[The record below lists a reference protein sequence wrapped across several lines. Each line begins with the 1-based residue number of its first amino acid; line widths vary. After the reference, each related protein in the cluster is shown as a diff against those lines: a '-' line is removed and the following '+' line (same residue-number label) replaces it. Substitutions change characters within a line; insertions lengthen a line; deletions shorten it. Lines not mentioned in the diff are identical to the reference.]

1 MNGYVNYKIRIKR
14 EVSHDVHTKKLLKA
28 NLFESYRD
36 VLMAAA
42 VIGYLKSFNNKL
54 DKVEK
59 SAETILMQFFTDNDF
74 KIFDLLAYA
83 NTSKQSIINEDE
95 KYEIF
100 SSYAKV
106 GFPYLLEALEIDLSE
121 IDKLS
126 PKELALKYY
135 NILLYP
141 EELTETNISDEDLIG

>member
-1 MNGYVNYKIRIKR
+1 MNGYVNYKKRIKR
-14 EVSHDVHTKKLLKA
+14 EASHDEHTKKLQKTK
-28 NLFESYRD
+28 LFESYRD

-42 VIGYLKSFNNKL
+42 VIGYLKSYNNKL
-54 DKVEK
+54 DKVENT
-59 SAETILMQFFTDNDF
+59 AEPVLMSFFTEDDY

-83 NTSKQSIINEDE
+83 NSNKQSIINEDE

-100 SSYAKV
+100 ASYAKA
-106 GFPYLLEALEIDLSE
+106 GFPFLLEALEIDLSE
-121 IDKLS
+121 IDRLT

-135 NILLYP
+135 DILLYP